1 MKIAIAAAGGNVG
14 SRISQNL
21 SKSGVKIVLL
31 GNNAS
36 SLEKLKIKN
45 AQISITDISNKQQVL
60 KATQGVDALFWLVPP
75 VMSVTSL
82 KQWYQKVTE
91 SGVLAVKEN
100 KIKKVVLLS
109 SLGAG
114 AKDDLGT
121 IAFAGDMEK
130 EFDQLDADVLALRP
144 GYFLENFLLQAQSI
158 FDNGTFTFTYDPEHD
173 IPFVST
179 DDIGDVAT
187 KYLLDR
193 HWSGHWK
200 LNVMGPE
207 NITLTEAAQRISTV
221 LGKQIVYRQSSLEE
235 ARKQFI
241 ELGTAGTVQ
250 NELIDL
256 YVALGDPG
264 GAYATPRTPEAYTPT
279 SIESVI
285 ERKLLLLNNDKT

>member
-14 SRISQNL
+14 SRVSQNL

-60 KATQGVDALFWLVPP
+60 TATQGVDALFWLVPP

-193 HWSGHWK
+193 RWSGHWK

-221 LGKQIVYRQSSLEE
+221 LGKKIVYRQSSLEE

-241 ELGTAGTVQ
+241 ELGTPGTVQ